1 MDRSEDG
8 SEERKEETAS
18 KSPLE
23 EGETDEAFCTIR
35 PDEVPPVPDN
45 KFLKRGAKEQQ
56 QQQQQRDN
64 EDRRRREDNNK
75 RGRGEHDDRGDK
87 GRDKDNRYDTNHIY
101 LE

>member
-8 SEERKEETAS
+8 GEERKEESGS

-64 EDRRRREDNNK
+64 EDRRRREDK

-87 GRDKDNRYDTNHIY
+87 GRDKDNRYDTNYI
-101 LE
+101 